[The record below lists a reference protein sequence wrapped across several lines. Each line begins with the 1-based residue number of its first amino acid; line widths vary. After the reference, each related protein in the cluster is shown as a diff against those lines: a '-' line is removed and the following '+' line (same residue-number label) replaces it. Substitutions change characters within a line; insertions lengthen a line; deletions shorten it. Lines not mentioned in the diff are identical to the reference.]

1 MNLLDTIVHQTKE
14 DLGKRKK
21 ERSISDLEQSWGYER
36 LQRSFRSALEI
47 EGVQF
52 ITEVKKASPSKGIIR
67 EQFNPLEIAQ
77 IYEEHGAS
85 ALSVLTDEPF
95 FQGHLDYMESISRQV
110 TIPVLR
116 KDFIVDPY
124 QIVEAKA
131 YGADAILLIVRILT
145 DSQLDELLD
154 AAYELQLDVLVE
166 CYTREEQER
175 LDYNKISI
183 LGVNNR
189 DLERFEVDVHRGVAQ
204 LNSAPKGIIR
214 VSESGISSTQ
224 DIEYLHNER
233 IDAVLIGEHLM
244 RQQNIAAALSELTSK
259 AKQLVETS

>member
-67 EQFNPLEIAQ
+67 EQFNPLDVAEIYAVL
-77 IYEEHGAS
+77 GGS
-85 ALSVLTDEPF
+85 ALSGLAEEPWWEGEVVL
-95 FQGHLDYMESISRQV
+95 GG
-110 TIPVLR
+110 
-116 KDFIVDPY
+116 VDPY

-154 AAYELQLDVLVE
+154 AAHELQLDVLVE

-214 VSESGISSTQ
+214 VS
-224 DIEYLHNER
+224 
-233 IDAVLIGEHLM
+233 
-244 RQQNIAAALSELTSK
+244 
-259 AKQLVETS
+259 